1 MKEVSVFKMIR
12 KNDESGYSGT
22 GHVLTGVVF
31 ENGKTV
37 IQWVSVP
44 DKQSIAIYE
53 SFEVFKHFHIDGHP
67 SNESLLL
74 DLCNYVEI
82 D

>member
-1 MKEVSVFKMIR
+1 MMTDIKTFKMIR
-12 KNDESGYSGT
+12 HHDESGYSGT

-37 IQWVSVP
+37 IQWVADM
-44 DKQSIAIYE
+44 DKQSIAIYP

-67 SNESLLL
+67 TNETELIW
-74 DLCNYVEI
+74 DEKI
-82 D
+82 